1 MFEVNRKA
9 EQCGQETCYWSAKS
23 EAANSNERRLGEVE
37 VDLVG
42 FAYNA
47 RVSLYFEGSWWKE
60 QARLRGVED
69 RFKGDKTWEIF
80 ELKSSGF
87 GDWL

>member
-47 RVSLYFEGSWWKE
+47 RVSLYFEGS
-60 QARLRGVED
+60 
-69 RFKGDKTWEIF
+69 
-80 ELKSSGF
+80 
-87 GDWL
+87 